1 MGSVLDPLVLSRD
14 HMIDAND
21 GRISMQISAET
32 KKISEL
38 LPIAVKTLKYV
49 IPSFQRPY
57 SWKNEQIEQLFI
69 DIKDEALGYY
79 AGNIL
84 VTGDESA
91 LNVIDGQQRLTT
103 ISLFF
108 LAIGVKLKRDYPTD
122 RNADRIAYDIERQ
135 LFIDAPDSY
144 DDPRIHLLA
153 GDQELYSNLLGALV
167 DRELG
172 RYGNR
177 ALFKRY
183 KYIQELID
191 SEFSNLSEL
200 DSFYTKLMELE
211 VLKVKVPELGDAF
224 NVFSSLNSKGL
235 PLTLIDLLKGEFIS
249 AASLVNESCDKT
261 LAKWDKLSA
270 LLSGSEEDTSNRV
283 VTQFLLNNYDAFEE
297 TANSSTTKSKA
308 LSQYQRLLP
317 KKYQQG
323 EDYLGTL
330 LKRARVFAAISKVD
344 DASFGDEKLDSK
356 FASLVRLESTQAFP
370 LLLFVMCERD
380 RLELDDETL
389 VGILDFLISFYV
401 RRNIV
406 LTPKSSNIRAKMLA
420 AIREIGNGDLKGARV
435 FDAIRKSLIEISA
448 SDAQFEAALD
458 QPVYDKNKATTR
470 YVLIDVERRI
480 GHAPL
485 FDKGRRDSLD
495 GYEPINGGR
504 SSRPIWS
511 IEHILPEGPLPD
523 WWVDDLADGD
533 RELATKIQDE
543 CVHLFGNLTLTP
555 YNSELGQKR
564 FSNPN
569 DPDHGSKRDYRDP
582 RTGSL
587 VGLRSGLYLNASIP
601 NDEAGETLETK
612 AVWTE
617 EDIRRR
623 NNLFKQYAL
632 KLYSLG

>member
-1 MGSVLDPLVLSRD
+1 
-14 HMIDAND
+14 
-21 GRISMQISAET
+21 MQISAET

-122 RNADRIAYDIERQ
+122 KNADRIAYDIERQ
-135 LFIDAPDSY
+135 LFIDATGSY
-144 DDPRIHLLA
+144 DVPRIRLLA
-153 GDQELYSNLLGALV
+153 GDQELYSNLLGTLV
-167 DRELG
+167 GHELG

-249 AASLVNESCDKT
+249 AASLVNEPCDKT

-283 VTQFLLNNYDAFEE
+283 VTQFLLNNFDAFEE

-420 AIREIGNGDLKGARV
+420 AIREIENSDLRGALV

-495 GYEPINGGR
+495 SYESINGGR

-523 WWVDDLADGD
+523 WWVGDLAAGD
-533 RELATKIQDE
+533 RELATKIQEE

-564 FSNPN
+564 FSNPK
-569 DPDHGSKRDYRDP
+569 DSDHGSKRDYRDP